1 MLDGSEKRMTGKK
14 KKRSKRV
21 AAKADRTVVIIKRSL
36 IGAAVLVFAILF
48 VTGWYGRGQTLSDF
62 KDWCLNH
69 KDRPAHLSPE
79 QADSYCSCLTGRLGA
94 KITPFDSAISRAT
107 LYIYNPAGAKR
118 ESFDLSSE
126 AIICRDQTK

>member
-1 MLDGSEKRMTGKK
+1 MTRKK
-14 KKRSKRV
+14 KKRSKRP
-21 AAKADRTVVIIKRSL
+21 AEKADRIMMIIKRSL

-69 KDRPAHLSPE
+69 KDRPAHLSAE
-79 QADSYCSCLTGRLGA
+79 EADSYCSCLTGRLSA
-94 KITPFDSAISRAT
+94 KITPFDSAISSAT
-107 LYIYNPAGAKR
+107 LHFYDPAATKR

-126 AIICRDQTK
+126 AVICRDQVIEQSKPR